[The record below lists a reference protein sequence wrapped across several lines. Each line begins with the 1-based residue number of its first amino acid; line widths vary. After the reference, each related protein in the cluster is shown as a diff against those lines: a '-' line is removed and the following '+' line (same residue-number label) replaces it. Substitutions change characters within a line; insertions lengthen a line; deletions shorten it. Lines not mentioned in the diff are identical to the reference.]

1 MKREQAVDVAVI
13 GGGPA
18 GSILATLVAE
28 AGFEAMLF
36 ESERFPRFQIGE
48 SLLPVA
54 NLALRRVGIDLDT
67 EGFQQKAGAEFH
79 DERDDRCKVYPFRE
93 GLAGTPFATHQ
104 VDRERFDTILLDRA
118 RSAGVCARV
127 EEPVTGISTTEDR
140 VTVQSKHADGSVR
153 TTRARY
159 LVDASGRRCVVART
173 RRTLKLIKRFGRS
186 AVYHHASS
194 LSSGD
199 ADELQRSGSIRILVR
214 DDGWIWII
222 PLGGNRVSVGFVS
235 ATHRGSDEL
244 PGCLQDSPMLRSILH
259 GALVHES
266 RFASGFS
273 HVNTEPFGRRWA
285 CIGDASIFLDPVFS
299 SGVSL
304 ALTQASELA
313 DYLSESLR
321 RGEESDPGLAAPV
334 ASRMKHACQVFG
346 TLVDAFY
353 HTKLIDHL
361 FFAERPD
368 PEMRAGLI
376 TTLAGDLWR
385 DDNQFQN
392 RLLSSPRRLF
402 QVEQSS
408 TGIARP
414 F

>member
-1 MKREQAVDVAVI
+1 M
-13 GGGPA
+13 
-18 GSILATLVAE
+18 LATLVAQ
-28 AGFEAMLF
+28 AGFETMLF
-36 ESERFPRFQIGE
+36 ETERFPRFQIGE
-48 SLLPVA
+48 SLLPIA
-54 NLALRRVGIDLDT
+54 NLALQRVGIDLDS

-79 DERDDRCKVYPFRE
+79 DERDDRCKEYPFRE

-104 VDRERFDTILLDRA
+104 VDRASFDTVLMDRA
-118 RSAGVCARV
+118 RSSGVCVRL
-127 EEPVTGISTTEDR
+127 EEPATGISAAEDH

-194 LSSGD
+194 LSSDD
-199 ADELQRSGSIRILVR
+199 ADELQSSGSIRILVR

-222 PLGGNRVSVGFVS
+222 PLGGSRVSVGFVS
-235 ATHRGSDEL
+235 ATHRGSEEL
-244 PGCLQDSPMLRSILH
+244 PGCLRDSPMLRSILH
-259 GALVHES
+259 GAVVHES

-273 HVNTEPFGRRWA
+273 HVNTEAFGRRWA

-313 DYLSESLR
+313 DHLCGSLR
-321 RGEESDPGLAAPV
+321 QGGESDPDLAAPV
-334 ASRMKHACQVFG
+334 ASRMKYACRVFG

-353 HTKLIDHL
+353 HTKLVDHL

-376 TTLAGDLWR
+376 TTLAGDVWR
-385 DDNQFQN
+385 DDNGFQN

-408 TGIARP
+408 TGVVRP

>member
-1 MKREQAVDVAVI
+1 MKSEQTVDVAVI

-18 GSILATLVAE
+18 GAMLATLVAQ

-36 ESERFPRFQIGE
+36 ESVRFPRFQIGE

-54 NLALRRVGIDLDT
+54 NLALQRVGIDLDS
-67 EGFQQKAGAEFH
+67 EGFQQKEGAEFH
-79 DERDDRCKVYPFRE
+79 DEREDRCKVYPFRE

-104 VDRERFDTILLDRA
+104 VDRARFDALLLDRA
-118 RSAGVCARV
+118 RSFEVCVRL
-127 EEPVTGISTTEDR
+127 EESVTAIAATEDN
-140 VTVQSKHADGSVR
+140 VTVETRRADGSVR
-153 TTRARY
+153 TIRARY

-186 AVYHHASS
+186 TVYHHASS
-194 LSSGD
+194 ISSHD
-199 ADELQRSGSIRILVR
+199 ADDLQGSGSIRILVR
-214 DDGWIWII
+214 DNGWIWLI
-222 PLGGNRVSVGFVS
+222 PLGENRVSVGFVS
-235 ATHRGSDEL
+235 AAHRGRDEL
-244 PGCLQDSPMLRSILH
+244 QRCLSDSPMLRSILD
-259 GALVHES
+259 GAVVHES

-273 HVNTEPFGRRWA
+273 HVNLEPFGRRWA

-304 ALTQASELA
+304 ALMQASDLA
-313 DYLSESLR
+313 DHLSESLR
-321 RGEESDPGLAAPV
+321 RGGESDPDLAAPA
-334 ASRMKHACQVFG
+334 ASRMKHACRVFG

-353 HTKLIDHL
+353 HTKLVEHL

-376 TTLAGDLWR
+376 TTLAGDVWR
-385 DDNQFQN
+385 DDNRFQS
-392 RLLSSPRRLF
+392 RLLSSRRRSF
-402 QVEQSS
+402 RVEQSP
-408 TGIARP
+408 TGVVLP

>member
-1 MKREQAVDVAVI
+1 MKTDQSVDVAVI

-18 GSILATLVAE
+18 GSMLATLAAE

-54 NLALRRVGIDLDT
+54 NLALQRVGIDLDS

-93 GLAGTPFATHQ
+93 GLAETPFATHQ
-104 VDRERFDTILLDRA
+104 VDRASFDSLLLDRA
-118 RSAGVCARV
+118 KSSGVCALVGERA
-127 EEPVTGISTTEDR
+127 TGISTTEEH
-140 VTVQSKHADGSVR
+140 VAVESKHADGSVR
-153 TTRARY
+153 TIRARY

-173 RRTLKLIKRFGRS
+173 RHTLKLIKRFGRS

-194 LSSGD
+194 LPSHE
-199 ADELQRSGSIRILVR
+199 ADELQASGNIRILVR

-222 PLGGNRVSVGFVS
+222 PLGGGRVSVGFVS
-235 ATHRGSDEL
+235 AAHRGSDEL
-244 PGCLQDSPMLRSILH
+244 LGCLRDSPMLRSILH
-259 GALVHES
+259 GAHVHES
-266 RFASGFS
+266 RVASGFS
-273 HVNTEPFGRRWA
+273 QVNTEPFGRRWA

-304 ALTQASELA
+304 ALIQASELA
-313 DYLSESLR
+313 DHLCESLR
-321 RGEESDPGLAAPV
+321 QGRESDPDLAAPV

-353 HTKLIDHL
+353 HTKLVDHL

-368 PEMRAGLI
+368 LEMRAGLI
-376 TTLAGDLWR
+376 TTLSGDVWR
-385 DDNQFQN
+385 DDNRFQN
-392 RLLSSPRRLF
+392 RLLSSPRRSF

>member
-1 MKREQAVDVAVI
+1 MKSEQTVDLAVI

-18 GSILATLVAE
+18 GSMLAALVAQ

-36 ESERFPRFQIGE
+36 ESARFPRFQIGE

-54 NLALRRVGIDLDT
+54 NLALQRLGIDLDA

-79 DERDDRCKVYPFRE
+79 DERGDRCKVYPFHE
-93 GLAGTPFATHQ
+93 GLAGTPSATHQ
-104 VDRERFDTILLDRA
+104 VDRARFDTLLLDRA
-118 RSAGVCARV
+118 RSSGVSVLLDEAVARV
-127 EEPVTGISTTEDR
+127 AAAEDR
-140 VTVQSKHADGSVR
+140 VTVESRRADGSAR
-153 TTRARY
+153 TIRARY
-159 LVDASGRRCVVART
+159 LLDASGRRCVVART

-186 AVYHHASS
+186 AIYHHASS
-194 LSSGD
+194 IPSHD
-199 ADELQRSGSIRILVR
+199 ADELQGSGNIRILVR

-222 PLGGNRVSVGFVS
+222 PLGGQRVSVGFVS
-235 ATHRGSDEL
+235 AAHRGRDEL
-244 PGCLQDSPMLRSILH
+244 QRCLSDSPMLRSILR
-259 GALVHES
+259 GAVVHES

-273 HVNTEPFGRRWA
+273 HVNLEPFGRRWA

-304 ALTQASELA
+304 ALTQALELA
-313 DYLSESLR
+313 EPLCESLR
-321 RGEESDPGLAAPV
+321 RGEESDPDLAAPV
-334 ASRMKHACQVFG
+334 ASRMNHACRVFG

-353 HTKLIDHL
+353 HTKLVDHL

-376 TTLAGDLWR
+376 TTLAGDVWR
-385 DDNQFQN
+385 EDNLFQN
-392 RLLSSPRRLF
+392 RLLSSPRRSF